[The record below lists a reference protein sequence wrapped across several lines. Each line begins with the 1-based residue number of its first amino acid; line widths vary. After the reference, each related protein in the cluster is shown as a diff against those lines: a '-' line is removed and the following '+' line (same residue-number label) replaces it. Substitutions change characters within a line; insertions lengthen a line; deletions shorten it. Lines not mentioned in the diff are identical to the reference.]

1 MKVKFIP
8 VILVCSAILASANT
22 ISSVSAQTSAVA
34 PAPVTSYPVYPQY
47 AVPPQDHFNGL
58 PKNITSQIQ
67 NLYPGAFIVDMD
79 WEAYGYEIKLNNY
92 MELYFDR
99 NGNFLGQEFDD

>member
-1 MKVKFIP
+1 MKTKFILA
-8 VILVCSAILASANT
+8 ILACSVILASANIVPT
-22 ISSVSAQTSAVA
+22 ASVQTPAAA
-34 PAPVTSYPVYPQY
+34 PAPVHPYPAYPQQ
-47 AVPPQDHFNGL
+47 AVPPQDYFNGL

-67 NLYPGAFIVDMD
+67 NLYPGAFIVDID
-79 WEAYGYEIKLNNY
+79 WEAYGYEVKLNNY